1 MLTWHWLRPASIA
14 GVLALAVLYLPVGL
28 GSPYGVVSAGGCGNS
43 CSPAPA
49 PPPGGTA
56 TTQAGYYA
64 WGSAAGTFPAIDQN
78 GTSSTGP
85 GASYVGGPTAC
96 QGYYYNDSTALLAG
110 YDDHWSSF
118 NPSYP
123 MNGFLA
129 WGASAR
135 TAVFGGGGRVQVD
148 TNNYGAVLLSEYDV
162 YADYYQPL
170 MANPN
175 TASGQPPCVNNG
187 QSSLQGLLANPVC
200 PQAGAALCAGPDP
213 TSSQVAGMEAYITDQ
228 LSGTLAGGKVT
239 TAPASDALVNL
250 PTYAWLAGANLP
262 LDTSLSGSQISN
274 QFWDGRSL
282 VLTVTGTLSLEG
294 VEWCWG
300 DGQCTFASGPDGTG
314 AAYPAGSLSHTYYD
328 VSVYGEHPTPF
339 PIITKSDQIPITAY
353 AVETLTAT
361 LAWIYPWGST
371 GTETLPSQT
380 MYVRALGAG
389 VSSVSSSVP
398 SQATLLKGAAW
409 VVVGQVE
416 GIPYCPTTTS
426 CS

>member
-1 MLTWHWLRPASIA
+1 MRHKVSGILAAASIA
-14 GVLALAVLYLPVGL
+14 SMLALVGPGAL
-28 GSPYGVVSAGGCGNS
+28 GGFVALAAGGG
-43 CSPAPA
+43 PPPPPPPP
-49 PPPGGTA
+49 PPPGGTG

-380 MYVRALGAG
+380 MYVTALGAG